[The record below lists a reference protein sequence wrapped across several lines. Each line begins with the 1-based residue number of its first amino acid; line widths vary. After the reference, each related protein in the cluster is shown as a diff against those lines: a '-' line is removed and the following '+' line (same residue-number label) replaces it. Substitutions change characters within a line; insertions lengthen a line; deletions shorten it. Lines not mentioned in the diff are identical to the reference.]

1 MDRNKKDKDHFIQLD
16 AEKLKHIEAQRK
28 RFLTETM
35 QRAADI
41 DSMRCPLCN
50 RQLEEKIVNDISI
63 TICTKCRGIWLETE
77 SFAKML
83 RLSDD
88 MVDTFLDGIKE

>member
-1 MDRNKKDKDHFIQLD
+1 MDRNKTDKDHFIQLD

-41 DSMRCPLCN
+41 HSMQCPRCS

-63 TICTKCRGIWLETE
+63 IICDQCRGIWVDSERL
-77 SFAKML
+77 AKIL
-83 RLSDD
+83 RLSEEV
-88 MVDTFLDGIKE
+88 MDTFLDRIKE